1 MMRVKNQPLAD
12 DPSLIRNVQEE
23 VAVENRP
30 FLEFITRNAKY
41 IIAIVVALILA
52 LAGTGLYRYMQK
64 SEQEKVQTQLARIQ
78 QQKPDAAQLKVLE
91 DLAAGTPERLQPA
104 VNAVLVQSALAQ
116 GKFEVAAAAYGRIA
130 RDAADKPLGFAA
142 LLGQAGSLCNAGKY
156 DEGITLLQS
165 AIAKAPVNARGQINL
180 MLAEAAARAGK
191 YDLSAKTF
199 DELAGGREGSEA
211 DYYRQRAADVRE
223 LEKQAKAEAAKPAEE
238 KK

>member
-1 MMRVKNQPLAD
+1 M
-12 DPSLIRNVQEE
+12 
-23 VAVENRP
+23 
-30 FLEFITRNAKY
+30 
-41 IIAIVVALILA
+41 
-52 LAGTGLYRYMQK
+52 
-64 SEQEKVQTQLARIQ
+64 
-78 QQKPDAAQLKVLE
+78 
-91 DLAAGTPERLQPA
+91 AAGTPERLQPA

>member
-78 QQKPDAAQLKVLE
+78 QQKPDAAQLKALE

-104 VNAVLVQSALAQ
+104 VNAVLV
-116 GKFEVAAAAYGRIA
+116 AAAYGRIA

>member
-78 QQKPDAAQLKVLE
+78 QQKPDAAQLKALE

-116 GKFEVAAAAYGRIA
+116 GKFEVALRTAASPGTQLTNLSVLR
-130 RDAADKPLGFAA
+130 RFWVRPAACA
-142 LLGQAGSLCNAGKY
+142 
-156 DEGITLLQS
+156 
-165 AIAKAPVNARGQINL
+165 
-180 MLAEAAARAGK
+180 M
-191 YDLSAKTF
+191 
-199 DELAGGREGSEA
+199 
-211 DYYRQRAADVRE
+211 
-223 LEKQAKAEAAKPAEE
+223 PASMMKE
-238 KK
+238 